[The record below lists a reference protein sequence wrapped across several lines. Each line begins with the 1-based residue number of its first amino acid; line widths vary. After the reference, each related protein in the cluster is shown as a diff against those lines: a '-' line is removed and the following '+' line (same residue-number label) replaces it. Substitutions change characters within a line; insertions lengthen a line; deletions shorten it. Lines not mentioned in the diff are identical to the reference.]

1 MNFKQSQNFRII
13 CGDVC
18 FYTTKKQI
26 ASFSG
31 VGDFSKFNA
40 AVQKAL
46 LCLELEAPHIGISG
60 TWEGLQIQ
68 INTVAGVRP

>member
-1 MNFKQSQNFRII
+1 MKFKQSQRFRII
-13 CGDVC
+13 CGEVC

-26 ASFSG
+26 ASG
-31 VGDFSKFNA
+31 LGDFYKFNA

-46 LCLELEAPHIGISG
+46 VCLETEAPHIGISG

-68 INTVAGVRP
+68 INTVAGV